1 MRRSL
6 MILLFFASALPALLA
21 VAVRAPGPV
30 HVSLLRSAAAR
41 SHSPSAQPPR
51 CYPRARGSA
60 SPRCSVSCSAL
71 ALPASQ
77 NENGSTR
84 GGARALLSLAAAIL
98 SLALLHRLAA
108 PLLLAAGISTSMPPI
123 ALRPGILAA
132 VLFGGATR
140 NTFKPSGRAAPA
152 SEMSRDFGAAY
163 RELQEA
169 ELVRYAA

>member
-1 MRRSL
+1 

-21 VAVRAPGPV
+21 VAVRAPGSV
-30 HVSLLRSAAAR
+30 HVSLQKSAATR
-41 SHSPSAQPPR
+41 SHSPSAQPPL
-51 CYPRARGSA
+51 CYPRASVSA

-98 SLALLHRLAA
+98 SLALLHRLA

-140 NTFKPSGRAAPA
+140 GTFKPSGPAAPA